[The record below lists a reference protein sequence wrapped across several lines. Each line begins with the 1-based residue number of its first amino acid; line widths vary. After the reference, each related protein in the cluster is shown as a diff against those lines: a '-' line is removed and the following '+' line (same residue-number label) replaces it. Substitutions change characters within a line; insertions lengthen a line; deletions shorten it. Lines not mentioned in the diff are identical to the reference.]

1 MIPKKKTIPVLL
13 PNNMQAMLQFTQNQN
28 GEWICL
34 MAEQTMMDIQ
44 ALLSGKPLPREL
56 VKPWTGDILL

>member
-1 MIPKKKTIPVLL
+1 MIPKKKTIPVTL
-13 PNNMQAMLQFTQNQN
+13 PNSMQAMLPFTQNQN

-34 MAEQTMMDIQ
+34 MAEQTMIDIQ
-44 ALLSGKPLPREL
+44 ALLNGDPLPREL